1 MTKREDWIET
11 RAIEIWG
18 EGIFEQEDFSYLK
31 ALSQAAREWR
41 QKQKQRGQGKVEVRQ
56 IGWLDYT

>member
-1 MTKREDWIET
+1 VTKREQWIEH

-18 EGIFEQEDFSYLK
+18 ERLSEREDFSFLK

-41 QKQKQRGQGKVEVRQ
+41 EQHQKRGKVEVRQ